1 MTYWT
6 LILLCAQIHSD
17 CKWSIEQFAM
27 GHIPCPY
34 YPYDNWKLCAYMIIG
49 MDNEQS
55 QIMPYKNGKCPNV
68 TKKPK
73 HHQFLWNVDQMT
85 NFDMLTYTADGWLVG
100 WLANMVELAGQWT
113 DDLMR
118 AQTIET
124 LAHVKQV
131 SAHICYWL
139 TLIPS
144 LNRCKHCK
152 CGENAQF
159 HMHLVSFHI
168 IDDIVV

>member
-6 LILLCAQIHSD
+6 VILSCAQIHSD

-85 NFDMLTYTADGWLVG
+85 NFDMLTYTADGWLAG
-100 WLANMVELAGQWT
+100 WLAGEHGRIGWTVDRRSDARADNRNTCACQTSVSPYLLLINVDSIVEQ
-113 DDLMR
+113 M
-118 AQTIET
+118 
-124 LAHVKQV
+124 
-131 SAHICYWL
+131 
-139 TLIPS
+139 
-144 LNRCKHCK
+144 
-152 CGENAQF
+152 
-159 HMHLVSFHI
+159 
-168 IDDIVV
+168 